1 MTAETR
7 VVTTEHE
14 PRPITERTSSN
25 TSQVSSHQGQLYT
38 FKKYPVSQY
47 YTSWQCTN
55 PRTDNLVVSTRNNS
69 TLGCPVG
76 EFDNFRGRNLS
87 YPLCIRK
94 PTSSSVDLWRFQT
107 GLKNS
112 NNQWTAPVGCIPYW
126 ILHYSK
132 QASWRLLRSFI
143 YSFLKNVAFLNSINS
158 TRIRKKN
165 LKIRITLIACKAR
178 CPTEFSTFQFLIT
191 HSVSRLKF
199 CLTIFLGAFQL

>member
-1 MTAETR
+1 MLLLFSFEPQVWFKNRRAKYRKQEKVTKFTKTSNPGSSTCKSKNSVQNNILETTNQRPLPVPPSITIPEEKMTAETR

-112 NNQWTAPVGCIPYW
+112 NNQWTAPVGCIPY
-126 ILHYSK
+126 
-132 QASWRLLRSFI
+132 
-143 YSFLKNVAFLNSINS
+143 
-158 TRIRKKN
+158 
-165 LKIRITLIACKAR
+165 
-178 CPTEFSTFQFLIT
+178 
-191 HSVSRLKF
+191 
-199 CLTIFLGAFQL
+199 